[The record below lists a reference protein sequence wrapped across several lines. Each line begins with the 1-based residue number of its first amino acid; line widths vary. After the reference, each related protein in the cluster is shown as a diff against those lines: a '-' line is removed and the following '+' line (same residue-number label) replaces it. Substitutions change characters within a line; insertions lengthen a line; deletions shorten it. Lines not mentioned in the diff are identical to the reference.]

1 MSKAVPPRVPLPRA
15 YWVLW
20 SGTLVNRAGTF
31 VEPFAVLYL
40 TSQRGFSPSQVG
52 IALVAYGAGAAVSQ
66 IVGGWAADHVG
77 RRSTLVWGMTAAGLS
92 LALLGAARGL
102 APICAAAFLVGLASD
117 VYRPASNALVT
128 DLVGPGERRRAFAL
142 LFWAVNLG
150 FSLAAVAAGF
160 VAGIS
165 YALLFAIDAATCLGF
180 AGVVFVGIRKDP
192 PRPPPANA
200 DRPAGYGTAL
210 RDPVMLA
217 LVALTVLEATVYF
230 QNAIT
235 LPLAVTH
242 NGLRPRD
249 FGLILAVNG
258 VLIVA
263 AQPVAVRLLHRYDRL
278 RVLAAGSA
286 LVGVGFWL
294 TLFAGSVPAYMGTVV
309 VWTLGEIA
317 TAGLVGSLVAD
328 LAPPEAR
335 GRYAAVWGSSFGL
348 ATLFAPLFGTWTY
361 QYLGPVTLWTACL
374 VVGLLVAAG
383 FVALGPPVRRRTAGL
398 SAASFTDGANDGG
411 GDG

>member
-1 MSKAVPPRVPLPRA
+1 MGSRPAAEPLPRA

-20 SGTLVNRAGTF
+20 TGTLVNRAGTF

-52 IALVAYGAGAAVSQ
+52 LALVAYGLGAALSQ
-66 IVGGWAADHVG
+66 IVGGWAADHAG
-77 RRSTLVWGMTAAGLS
+77 RRATLVWGMAMAGLS

-102 APICAAAFLVGLASD
+102 GPICAAAFLVGLASD

-128 DLVGPGERRRAFAL
+128 DLVGPQERRRAFAL

-150 FSLAAVAAGF
+150 FSLAAVTAGY

-165 YALLFAIDAATCLGF
+165 YTLLFAIDALTCLAF
-180 AGVVFVGIRKDP
+180 AAVVAVGIRHDP
-192 PRPPPANA
+192 PRPPAA
-200 DRPAGYGTAL
+200 DADNPAGYRTAL

-217 LVALTVLEATVYF
+217 LVALTVLSATVYF
-230 QNAIT
+230 QNSIT

-242 NGLRPRD
+242 DGFPPRD
-249 FGLILAVNG
+249 YGLVLAVNG

-263 AQPVAVRLLHRYDRL
+263 LQPLAVRVLRRFNRI
-278 RVLAAGSA
+278 RVLAVGSA
-286 LVGVGFWL
+286 MIGIGFWL
-294 TLFAGSVPAYMGTVV
+294 TMFADSVAAYMATVV

-317 TAGLVGSLVAD
+317 TAGLAGSLVAD

-335 GRYAAVWGSSFGL
+335 GRYAAVWGSSFGV
-348 ATLFAPLFGTWTY
+348 ATLLAPLFGTWTY
-361 QYLGPVTLWTACL
+361 QYLGATAVWVGCL
-374 VVGLLVAAG
+374 IAGLVVAAG
-383 FVALGPPVRRRTAGL
+383 FLAMQPAVQRRL
-398 SAASFTDGANDGG
+398 SAPVTLPSPA
-411 GDG
+411 